1 LVICS
6 DKISEAFRWGWGIL
20 INLKH
25 IFRDMKRNNYLLK
38 TLAVCMISGCSWSL
52 QAQSLALDW
61 AKQIGSTAVLNNN
74 GNAVATDA
82 AGNIYTCGRFSGT
95 TDFDPGPATVNLTA
109 SGLTDIYI
117 MKQDGAGQFLWARS
131 IGSYSPSANLNQ
143 AVSMVLDAGGNV
155 YTTGIYAGSAD
166 FDPGPGTAILNY
178 GGGWSDAFISKL
190 DASGNFVWAKSYS
203 GISEE
208 SGSEIVL
215 DDAGNLYAYG
225 NFSGTVDF
233 DPGPGV
239 ANMTATQTAG
249 YVTKLDTAGNFVW
262 AKMIAGTGNFLAG
275 GLTIAASG
283 NIYLMGNVADGPVDV
298 DPGTGVTNIQPQGFV
313 DACVIKLDNNGNFG
327 WSRQIGGLFTIAA
340 GIKIA
345 IDKLENI
352 YPAGI
357 YLGGIDFSTAPSM
370 SLSSVADEDIFM
382 AKLDASGNFLWTK
395 STAGSAGAVAEL
407 YSLKTDSHN
416 NLLVGG
422 FFKGTVDFDPGTS
435 TVSKSTPG
443 TNVGNGFF
451 FKLDN
456 SGNFKWVK
464 QIAGQ
469 GQSFCRGIATDLSGN
484 IYATGSF
491 IDTADFDPGAG
502 VSNLHTTGGKENIF
516 VARYACTD
524 TTSSVLVEQNGK
536 CSGYVFNGVTY
547 NESGIYTITFPNA
560 AGCDS
565 TVTLNLTIA
574 VFQAAITANQFT
586 LQAAQPYATYQWLK
600 DGNVIAGAT
609 GNTYQVTAN
618 GAYSLVAT
626 NSLACTDTSD
636 VYNVSN
642 FTGIEDVNALAA
654 QISVYPNPASEILF
668 VKAPLSVNLA
678 LTDVTGKVLL
688 REEKVKSLQIENLAA
703 GIYFLRITDKDG
715 NILKTEKIIKNK

>member
-1 LVICS
+1 MSL
-6 DKISEAFRWGWGIL
+6 
-20 INLKH
+20 
-25 IFRDMKRNNYLLK
+25 
-38 TLAVCMISGCSWSL
+38 GCSWSL
-52 QAQSLALDW
+52 QAQNLALDW
-61 AKQIGSTAVLNNN
+61 AKQIAGSGATSNN
-74 GNAVATDA
+74 GNAIATDA

-109 SGLTDIYI
+109 AGAADIFI
-117 MKQDGAGQFLWARS
+117 MKQDMTGQLLWAKN
-131 IGSYSPSANLNQ
+131 IGSYSPSANINQ
-143 AVSMVLDAGGNV
+143 AVSMVVDANGNV

-208 SGSEIVL
+208 TGSEVVL

-225 NFSGTVDF
+225 NFAGTVDF

-239 ANMTATQTAG
+239 FNMTATQTAG
-249 YVTKLDTAGNFVW
+249 FVTKLDTAGNFVW
-262 AKMIAGTGNFLAG
+262 AKKIGGTGNFLAG

-283 NIYLMGNVADGPVDV
+283 NIYLMGNVTDGPVDA
-298 DPGTGVTNIQPQGFV
+298 DPGTGIANIQPQGIV
-313 DACVIKLDNNGNFG
+313 DACVIKLDNSGNFV

-345 IDKLENI
+345 VDKLENV

-395 STAGSAGAVAEL
+395 STNGSGGAVAEL

-422 FFKGTVDFDPGTS
+422 FFKGTVDFDPGTA
-435 TVSKSTPG
+435 TASKSTPG
-443 TNVGNGFF
+443 NTVGNGFF

-469 GQSFCRGIATDLSGN
+469 GQSFCRGIAADFSGN
-484 IYATGSF
+484 IYVTGNF

-502 VSNLHTTGGKENIF
+502 VTNLQTTGGKENIF
-516 VARYACTD
+516 VARYACAD
-524 TTSSVLVEQNGK
+524 TTSSVLVEQHGK
-536 CSGYVFNGVTY
+536 CSGYLFNGVTY
-547 NESGIYTITFPNA
+547 NESGVYTIKFPNA

-565 TVTLNLTIA
+565 TVTLNLTIDG
-574 VFQAAITANQFT
+574 FQAAITANQFT
-586 LQAAQPYATYQWLK
+586 LQAAQPYVTYQWLK
-600 DGNVIAGAT
+600 DGNAITGAT

-618 GAYSLVAT
+618 GAYRLVAT
-626 NSLACTDTSD
+626 NGLGCIDTSD
-636 VYNVSN
+636 VYNVTGY
-642 FTGIEDVNALAA
+642 TGIGDVNAVAA
-654 QISVYPNPASEILF
+654 QISVYPNPASGILF
-668 VKAPLSVNLA
+668 VKAPLSVNLF
-678 LTDVTGKVLL
+678 LTDVTGKILL
-688 REEKVKSLQIENLAA
+688 KAEKATSLKIESLAA
-703 GIYFLRITDKDG
+703 GIYLLRIMDNDG
-715 NILKTEKIIKNK
+715 NMLKTEKVIKSE

>member
-1 LVICS
+1 
-6 DKISEAFRWGWGIL
+6 
-20 INLKH
+20 
-25 IFRDMKRNNYLLK
+25 MKRNNYLLK
-38 TLAVCMISGCSWSL
+38 TLAVCLISGCSWSL

-61 AKQIGSTAVLNNN
+61 AKQMGGTAMLYSN

-82 AGNIYTCGRFSGT
+82 AGNVYTCGRFSGT

-117 MKQDGAGQFLWARS
+117 MKQDVAGQFLWAKS

-143 AVSMVLDAGGNV
+143 AVSMVIDADGNV

-178 GGGWSDAFISKL
+178 GGGWNDAFISKL

-203 GISEE
+203 GIAEE

-225 NFSGTVDF
+225 NFKGTVDF

-239 ANMTATQTAG
+239 ANMTAAQTAG

-262 AKMIAGTGNFLAG
+262 AKMIGGTGNFLAG
-275 GLTIAASG
+275 GLTIASSG

-345 IDKLENI
+345 VDKLENV

-370 SLSSVADEDIFM
+370 SLSSISDEDIFM

-395 STAGSAGAVAEL
+395 STAGGAGAVAEL
-407 YSLKTDSHN
+407 YSLKTDAHN
-416 NLLVGG
+416 NLLVAG
-422 FFKGTVDFDPGTS
+422 FFKGTVDFDPGTGTAS
-435 TVSKSTPG
+435 RSTPG
-443 TNVGNGFF
+443 TNTGNGFF

-456 SGNFKWVK
+456 AGNFKWV
-464 QIAGQ
+464 QQMAGE
-469 GQSFCRGIATDLSGN
+469 GQSFCRGISTDLSGN
-484 IYATGSF
+484 IYTTGSF
-491 IDTADFDPGAG
+491 IDTVDFEPGTG
-502 VSNLHTTGGKENIF
+502 VSNLYTPGGKENIF
-516 VARYACTD
+516 VTRYACTD
-524 TTSSVLVEQNGK
+524 TTSSLLVEQNGK
-536 CSGYVFNGVTY
+536 CSGYDFNGVTY
-547 NESGIYTITFPNA
+547 TESGIYTIRFPNA

-565 TVTLNLTIA
+565 TVTLDLTITA
-574 VFQAAITANQFT
+574 FEAAITANQFT
-586 LQAAQPYATYQWLK
+586 LQAAQVYTTYQWLK
-600 DGNVIAGAT
+600 DGNSISGAT
-609 GNTYQVTAN
+609 GNSYQVTAN

-626 NSLACTDTSD
+626 NAQGCIDTSD
-636 VYNVSN
+636 VYNVSGY
-642 FTGIEDVNALAA
+642 TGIEDVNAIAA
-654 QISVYPNPASEILF
+654 LINVYPNPASGILF
-668 VKAPLSVNLA
+668 VNAPLTVNLMI
-678 LTDVTGKVLL
+678 TDVTGKVLQHA
-688 REEKVKSLQIENLAA
+688 EKAKSLQIANLAA
-703 GIYFLRITDKDG
+703 GIYFLRITDQDG
-715 NILKTEKIIKNK
+715 AILKTEKVIKNR